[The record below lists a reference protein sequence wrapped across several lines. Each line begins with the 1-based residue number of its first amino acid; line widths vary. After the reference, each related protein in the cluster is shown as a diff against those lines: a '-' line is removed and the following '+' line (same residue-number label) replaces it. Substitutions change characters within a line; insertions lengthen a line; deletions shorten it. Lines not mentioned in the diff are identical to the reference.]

1 MNEYFQFIFPFRYEN
16 YCVWI
21 NISTMGVEH
30 PDTMLYMYIDEC
42 RATLP
47 FDSVIDLMDS
57 KNITVN
63 YSYTGWDHKMKTPPK
78 TLHDVQPQYTE
89 DSKKVIYLDSI
100 VDNDGVW
107 IRFFAKIPSSANTL
121 RLEYSFTVVWE
132 NMGEVKIRNKL
143 LFKKEFDT
151 FFPYTV

>member
-1 MNEYFQFIFPFRYEN
+1 MALVLFVFSLVFGSCVGISRTFSHLPNEYLGYETSSELGDIYSDVELLLWEDRYNRLNEYFQFIFPFRYEN

-78 TLHDVQPQYTE
+78 HCMMF
-89 DSKKVIYLDSI
+89 S
-100 VDNDGVW
+100 
-107 IRFFAKIPSSANTL
+107 
-121 RLEYSFTVVWE
+121 
-132 NMGEVKIRNKL
+132 RNIQKTAR
-143 LFKKEFDT
+143 K
-151 FFPYTV
+151 

>member
-1 MNEYFQFIFPFRYEN
+1 M
-16 YCVWI
+16 
-21 NISTMGVEH
+21 
-30 PDTMLYMYIDEC
+30 
-42 RATLP
+42 
-47 FDSVIDLMDS
+47 
-57 KNITVN
+57 
-63 YSYTGWDHKMKTPPK
+63 
-78 TLHDVQPQYTE
+78 
-89 DSKKVIYLDSI
+89 IYLDSI